1 MFATTAKNTATMK
14 FTENGAVAYSTTENA
29 ILDLFAQI
37 GALRP
42 RTEAEIEN
50 KFANAFAV
58 DPLIA
63 TKMLFYAGNIRGGLG
78 ERRTFRICL
87 KWLAWNHPSI
97 VRKNLP
103 FISYFNRW
111 DSLFVLVGTPV
122 ETDMWILIK
131 AQLNADLDG
140 ALKQRN
146 DGKKTSISLLAK
158 WMPTETAHKKETK
171 VLAKKAMVALALTPR
186 QYRKMLTALRKH
198 IGVVESLMSAGK
210 WNEIDY
216 PAVPS
221 YAMKNYR
228 DAFKEHDMVRFA
240 EYKESLAKGETKVN
254 ASTLYPYDL
263 VHEYMGKLSYCYINT
278 DSYRFGGTYVYECP
292 TDPIIEAQWKALP
305 NYVTGENNILCMCDV
320 SGSMSGRPMETSIGL
335 GTYFAQRNRGAYH
348 NLYMTFT
355 SDPHFINLD
364 GKETLAAAVA
374 HVRGTDMGYST
385 NLMKAFQYIL
395 DHAVRHNI
403 SNKDLPKALVVI
415 SDMEIDD
422 FYRPNA
428 NFDFL
433 NTLKVQFANYGY
445 DLPKLVMWNVEAR
458 NDIFLCKSNDVVLA
472 SGQSPSVFKNLCGSL
487 EGKTAWDFMMEV
499 LNDKMYDVIE
509 V

>member
-1 MFATTAKNTATMK
+1 MFATTAKNTATTK
-14 FTENGAVAYSTTENA
+14 LTENGAVAYSTTENA

-42 RTEAEIEN
+42 RTEEEITN

-87 KWLAWNHPSI
+87 KWLAENHPSI
-97 VRKNLP
+97 VNKNIHLIP
-103 FISYFNRW
+103 YFNRW
-111 DSLFVLVGTPV
+111 DSLFVLVGTAC
-122 ETDMWILIK
+122 ETEMWNQIK

-146 DGKKTSISLLAK
+146 DNKKTSISLLAK

-171 VLAKKAMVALALTPR
+171 ILAKKAMVALALTPR

-210 WNEIDY
+210 WDEIDY

-240 EYKESLAKGETKVN
+240 QYKESLAKGETKVN

-263 VHEYMGKLSYCYINT
+263 VHEYMGKLSYRYIHT
-278 DSYRFGGTYVYECP
+278 DSYRFGATYVYECH

-320 SGSMSGRPMETSIGL
+320 SGSMSGRPMETSIAL
-335 GTYFAQRNRGAYH
+335 GTYFAQHNRGAYH

-364 GKETLAAAVA
+364 GKKTLAAAVA

-395 DHAVRHNI
+395 DHAVKHNI

-433 NTLKVQFANYGY
+433 NTLKVRFANYGY

-458 NDIFLCKSNDVVLA
+458 NDTFLCKSNDVVLA